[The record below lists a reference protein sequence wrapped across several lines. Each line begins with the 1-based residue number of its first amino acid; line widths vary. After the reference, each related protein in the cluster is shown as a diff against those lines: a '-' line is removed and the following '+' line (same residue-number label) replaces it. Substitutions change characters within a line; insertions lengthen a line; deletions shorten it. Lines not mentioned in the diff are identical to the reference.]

1 MLNFMMLIT
10 YSLDTDYVCVP
21 CETKEEAVR
30 VMQKYLD
37 DEIGIV
43 REKQGYTPQVIKTG
57 ETETILSYADEEC
70 YGRVDAGNY
79 SDHDYAVYKVI
90 EIGHNC
96 TEWQDKNT
104 PEVKTIVVTKE
115 MEDKIYDFCDD
126 ELNYHINESGCADE
140 YAGETEAEIYI
151 LRQLG
156 YNEAAD
162 IYERQMK
169 EYMEENCS

>member
-1 MLNFMMLIT
+1 MLGFIMLIT
-10 YSLDTDYVCVP
+10 YSFDTDYVCVP
-21 CETKEEAVR
+21 CETEEEAVR

-37 DEIGIV
+37 NEIGIV
-43 REKQGYTPQVIKTG
+43 REEQGYAPQVIKTG
-57 ETETILSYADEEC
+57 ETEIVLSYADERY
-70 YGRVDAGNY
+70 YGKVDAGSY

-96 TEWQDKNT
+96 TEWQDRKT
-104 PEVKTIVVTKE
+104 ADVKTIVVTKE

-162 IYERQMK
+162 TYERQME